1 MRIGLPA
8 LRNIQS
14 LIRHFSSSPVC
25 AVDKSALSTLR
36 KNTGYTFTNCKK
48 ALDQFGDDLVAAEK
62 WLRDQA
68 QKEGWAKATKLQD
81 RVVSQGLIGVKCN
94 AEDGTGVLLEVNC
107 MYKNKNATV
116 RLKRCLCFS
125 ITLIDRWIEWLIDW
139 LISIDLW
146 FMIYDLCRWN
156 GLCRS
161 QRKIPGII
169 GQCSRSLLERTAV
182 EGNRWRF
189 ISQGW

>member
-116 RLKRCLCFS
+116 RLKRCPYFS
-125 ITLIDRWIEWLIDW
+125 ITLVD
-139 LISIDLW
+139 W
-146 FMIYDLCRWN
+146 FMIYVGETDFVARNVKFQEL
-156 GLCRS
+156 LAS
-161 QRKIPGII
+161 VAEA
-169 GQCSRSLLERTAV
+169 CSKELQLKAV
-182 EGNRWRF
+182 DGASYHKVGNF
-189 ISQGW
+189 PS